1 LDKGITWLISLDTP
15 ADKEL
20 KLLILFLLP
29 SNRWIDVSIIILLP
43 LFSPLYFLPA
53 IPHFYFLVVVQQ
65 NMLPILLMTSLII
78 NFIALLSSFSFLA
91 TKFLLL
97 SLCSYYFVS
106 PLPFFILFHL
116 DVNNIKEKWKKTFQ
130 IL

>member
-1 LDKGITWLISLDTP
+1 LISLDTP

-53 IPHFYFLVVVQQ
+53 IP
-65 NMLPILLMTSLII
+65 PLL
-78 NFIALLSSFSFLA
+78 FFSSSS
-91 TKFLLL
+91 TKYASNLTNDFTYHKLYCTTLFFRFPCNQVSLL

-116 DVNNIKEKWKKTFQ
+116 DVNNIKEKWKKTSQ